1 MDFRKISLEY
11 PYAIWMPQPVF
22 LEALAKKASSFAIFT
37 CWMGAC

>member
-1 MDFRKISLEY
+1 VSRLLD
-11 PYAIWMPQPVF
+11 QPGL